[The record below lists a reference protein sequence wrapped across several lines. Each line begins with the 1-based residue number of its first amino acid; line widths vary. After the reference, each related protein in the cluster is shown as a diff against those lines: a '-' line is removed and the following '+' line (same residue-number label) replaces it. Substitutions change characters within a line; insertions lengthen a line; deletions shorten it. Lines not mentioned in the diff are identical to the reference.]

1 MEELVV
7 ALLRNIILY
16 QILYAIHVIQHAQFV
31 QDQVQINAQDAHQP
45 ITDNSTQPH
54 LHANVKPHFMHP
66 TMSWFVLNNH
76 HHLVQLFTHTT
87 QQQGIVI
94 KFVEMGNCLNWNAM
108 MGIQTQEMDVINI
121 VK

>member
-31 QDQVQINAQDAHQP
+31 QDQVQINAQDVRQP
-45 ITDNSTQPH
+45 TTDNSTQPH
-54 LHANVKPHFMHP
+54 SHVNVRPHFMHP
-66 TMSWFVLNNH
+66 TMSWFALKNR
-76 HHLVQLFTHTT
+76 HHLVQLFTHTM

-94 KFVEMGNCLNWNAM
+94 KFVEMGNCLNWNVM
-108 MGIQTQEMDVINI
+108 MGIRTQEMDVINI